1 MAVPK
6 VCGIETEYAVL
17 LRGTADANPVLAS
30 SMLINAYVEHR
41 KVGWDFDDE
50 SPGRDARGFG
60 REGSQPPEIE
70 THLVNTVLTNGAR
83 YYVDHAHPEYSTPEC
98 ADALELV
105 VRGQGGGADPRPLD
119 AGRPPA
125 ARARRGDR
133 RLQEQLGRQGQ
144 LVRHAT
150 RTTSSTGRSRSSTL
164 VRNLLPWFVT
174 RQVFTGAGKVGTEN
188 GASPVDYQIS
198 ARADFFEE
206 EVGLETT
213 LKRPLVNTRDEPHAD
228 PQKYRRLHVIVGD
241 ANLCEVA
248 TFLKV
253 GTTAI
258 VLAMIEDD
266 FIDKDLSIIGP
277 VHAVRTVSH
286 DPTCRATLEL
296 VDGGSCTAVE
306 LQWEFLRL
314 AQKYADETGLEE
326 CGGETVG
333 MDVLR
338 RWEAVLTQLE
348 RDPMGL
354 DGQLD
359 WVTKLSLLEAYR
371 ERDGLGWDDPKL
383 ALLDLQYH
391 DVRPDRSLYERLV
404 RAGKVERLVDE
415 ADVIEAM
422 TEPPGRTRAYFRG
435 TCLARWPDSV
445 VAANWDSIILDVG
458 SDPLRRIPMME
469 PLKGS
474 ARMSSGCST
483 SARRRPSWSSG
494 SRRRRSLGTGVREV
508 SRSHAGAGAEEADG
522 AQGAG
527 ARDRRGRG
535 RADQAGRGA
544 QGRARRP
551 ARRDRQR
558 ARVQRR
564 GLRALVRAKGR
575 RVSPPMG
582 FGGLGGAGSSPSP
595 VSAAARA
602 RPTSSGRAPARR
614 CRTT

>member
-1 MAVPK
+1 VAVPK

-60 REGSQPPEIE
+60 RDGAQPPEIE

-105 VRGQGGGADPRPLD
+105 CADK
-119 AGRPPA
+119 AGERILSRSMRA
-125 ARARRGDR
+125 AR
-133 RLQEQLGRQGQ
+133 RLLDPGQEIVVYKNNSDGKGNSYGCHENYLVSRQ
-144 LVRHAT
+144 VPFV
-150 RTTSSTGRSRSSTL
+150 SL
-164 VRNLLPWFVT
+164 VRNLLPWFVS

-248 TFLKV
+248 TYLKV

-326 CGGETVG
+326 CGGEDVG
-333 MDVLR
+333 GDVLK

-371 ERDGLGWDDPKL
+371 DRDALGWDDPKL

-391 DVRPDRSLYERLV
+391 DVRPERSLYERLV
-404 RAGKVERLVDE
+404 RAGKVERLVEE

-435 TCLARWPDSV
+435 TCLSRWPDAV

-474 ARMSSGCST
+474 KAMVERLFGECT
-483 SARRRPSWSSG
+483 TP
-494 SRRRRSLGTGVREV
+494 
-508 SRSHAGAGAEEADG
+508 AE
-522 AQGAG
+522 
-527 ARDRRGRG
+527 
-535 RADQAGRGA
+535 
-544 QGRARRP
+544 
-551 ARRDRQR
+551 
-558 ARVQRR
+558 
-564 GLRALVRAKGR
+564 LVERLA
-575 RVSPPMG
+575 S
-582 FGGLGGAGSSPSP
+582 
-595 VSAAARA
+595 
-602 RPTSSGRAPARR
+602 
-614 CRTT
+614 